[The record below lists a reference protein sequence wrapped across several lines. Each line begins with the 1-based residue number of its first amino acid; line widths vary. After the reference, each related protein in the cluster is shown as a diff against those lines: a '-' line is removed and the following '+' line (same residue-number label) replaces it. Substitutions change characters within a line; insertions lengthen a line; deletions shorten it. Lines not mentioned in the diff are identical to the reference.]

1 MQASTKQFNV
11 IKFITMAA
19 VLAFIAFVTLAGQPG
34 LLNAL
39 F

>member
-1 MQASTKQFNV
+1 MQASAKQFNI

-19 VLAFIAFVTLAGQPG
+19 VLAFIAFVTLAGSPG
-34 LLNAL
+34 VINLL